1 MVCRAFLC
9 REICSS
15 FILKNYNNLKT
26 LIMSRK
32 FLSMIA
38 ICMIFMVSC
47 TDNKK
52 PAVSNSS
59 DASAEAPAMPIPM
72 DPNVRYGKLDNG
84 LTYYIRHNEKPDNRA
99 DFYIAQ
105 KVGSVLEE
113 ENQRGLAHFLEHMAF
128 NGTTNLPGMTLRNY
142 LQSRGV
148 KFGENLN
155 AWTAIDETVYL
166 IQNVQTDLPGLV
178 DTCLLI
184 LHDWSSFIALEDEE
198 IDNERGVILEEERT
212 TGGAT
217 RRVRETLLP
226 KMYPGSP
233 YGERLPIG
241 TKEVIANFSYQD
253 LRDYYH
259 KWYRPDLQGIIV
271 VGDIDVDAI
280 EARIKE
286 MFADIPA
293 PVNPAERTQFMID
306 DNKKPIVAVASDPE
320 LTSID
325 LNIFYKH
332 DATPDSLKG
341 DLSYWVSDYVTSII
355 SKMQIN
361 RLQELTQKPNPPFV
375 YGYSYYGDYYVSPTK
390 EAWTSMA
397 APKDVE
403 GIDEAITALVTENKR
418 MQQYGFTASEY
429 ERAKADFMKTIESA
443 YNERNNTE
451 NEKHVNACLYHFLNN
466 EPMMDI
472 ETEYMLYQQIIPNI
486 PLETINEV
494 ASQLIR
500 EDNLVITLSGP
511 EKEGEKLPT
520 EKELLA
526 MYKKANS
533 VKVEP
538 YTEEVFDGPIVP
550 ELPKPGTVK
559 SETANKT
566 FGTTE
571 WTLSNG
577 MKVIY
582 KQTTFKD
589 DEIRM
594 SAYSPGGLTA
604 LPQDDPYTLQ
614 NLGNIITLGGVGE
627 FSAIDLPKVL
637 AGKKV
642 NVTPYISTYSEGMS
656 GSCSP
661 KDLETMLQLVYL
673 YFTAPRADQEAFESN
688 MQRTKAM
695 VKNMELDPSIT
706 LSDSLTKI
714 MYNNHPLRLR
724 MLVDDYD
731 KVDYAKAMEM
741 YKDRF
746 ADPNNFTFTFVGNI
760 DVETFKPLVEQYL
773 ASLNNNKR
781 DENWKDVGLSIN
793 NNNHKSHYNKEMQ
806 DAKTSV
812 YMIYNGDM
820 EYNLYNEIYMDVL
833 SDVLDIVYT
842 KSIREEQGGTYGVG
856 VMGQTINRP
865 KDSFMFLIAF
875 DTNDEVYATLMDIAK
890 AGLKDMAENG
900 PRQEDLS
907 KVIENKFKKRAE
919 ELQEN
924 KFWTNAIMTQ
934 VTDNMDI
941 VTEYENIV
949 KDITV
954 ESVADFAKQIVNGN
968 LKEVVQL
975 PVK

>member
-1 MVCRAFLC
+1 MKKHLLSLLMVVMFSLN
-9 REICSS
+9 S
-15 FILKNYNNLKT
+15 FAQL
-26 LIMSRK
+26 
-32 FLSMIA
+32 
-38 ICMIFMVSC
+38 
-47 TDNKK
+47 
-52 PAVSNSS
+52 
-59 DASAEAPAMPIPM
+59 PM

-155 AWTAIDETVYL
+155 AYTAIDETVYMVT
-166 IQNVQTDLPGLV
+166 NVQTDLPGLV

-184 LHDWSSFIALEDEE
+184 LHDWSSFIALEEEE

-212 TGGAT
+212 TGSGS
-217 RRVRETLLP
+217 RRAMEALLP

-233 YGERLPIG
+233 YGARLPIG
-241 TKEVIANFSYQD
+241 TKEVIANFTYQE
-253 LRDYYH
+253 LRDYYE
-259 KWYRPDLQGIIV
+259 KWYRPDLQGLII

-286 MFADIPA
+286 MFADIAA
-293 PVNPAERTQFMID
+293 PVNPAERTIFPIA
-306 DNKKPIVAVASDPE
+306 DNAEPIIAIASDPE
-320 LTSID
+320 VTSTS
-325 LNIFYKH
+325 LQIFYKH
-332 DATPDSLKG
+332 DVTPDALKQTP
-341 DLSYWVSDYVTSII
+341 DYWMSQYVLNLI
-355 SKMQIN
+355 SQMQIN

-375 YGYSYYGDYYVSPTK
+375 GGYSYFGNYYLAPTK
-390 EAWTSMA
+390 AAWTSYA
-397 APKDVE
+397 VPKDVNSIE
-403 GIDEAITALVTENKR
+403 EALTSLVTENNR
-418 MQQYGFTASEY
+418 MKQFGFTASEY
-429 ERAKADFMKTIESA
+429 ERAKADFMKRVESA

-451 NEKHVNACLYHFLNN
+451 NEKHVDACLEHFLHN

-472 ETEYMLYQQIIPNI
+472 ETEYNLYQQVIPNL
-486 PLETINEV
+486 PLEAINQF
-494 ASQLIR
+494 AAQLIR
-500 EDNLVITLSGP
+500 EDNLVITLTAP
-511 EKEGEKLPT
+511 QKEGETLPT
-520 EKELLA
+520 EEELLA
-526 MYKKANS
+526 MYNKAYAME
-533 VKVEP
+533 VEA
-538 YTEEVFDGPIVP
+538 YEEEVFDGPMIAK
-550 ELPKPGTVK
+550 LPKAGKVK
-559 SETANKT
+559 SETYNET

-571 WTLSNG
+571 WILSNG
-577 MKVIY
+577 MKVIF

-594 SAYSPGGLTA
+594 SAYSEGGLSA

-614 NLGNIITLGGVGE
+614 NLGDIITLGGVGE

-637 AGKKV
+637 AGKKASV
-642 NVTPYISTYSEGMS
+642 YPGIYTYSEGMS

-661 KDLETMLQLVYL
+661 KDLETMLQLTYL
-673 YFTAPRADQEAFESN
+673 YFTAPRADEEAFQST

-695 VKNMELDPSIT
+695 LKNMELNPNLT
-706 LSDSLTKI
+706 LSDSLTKVL
-714 MYNNHPLRLR
+714 YNNHPLRLR
-724 MLVDDYD
+724 MNVEDYD

-746 ADPNNFTFTFVGNI
+746 ADPNNFVFTFVGNI

-773 ASLNNNKR
+773 ASLKKNKR
-781 DENWKDVGLSIN
+781 TEDWSDVGLGVVDGDYST
-793 NNNHKSHYNKEMQ
+793 HYRKEMQ
-806 DAKTSV
+806 DPKTSV
-812 YMIYNGDM
+812 YMIYTGDM
-820 EYNLYNEIYMDVL
+820 EYNLYNNIYMGVL

-856 VMGQTINRP
+856 VMGQVNNRP
-865 KDSFMFLIAF
+865 SDEFMFYIAF

-907 KVIENKFKKRAE
+907 KVLENKLKKRVE
-919 ELQEN
+919 QLQEN
-924 KFWTNAIMTQ
+924 SFWTSVISSLEREGI
-934 VTDNMDI
+934 DY
-941 VTEYENIV
+941 VTEYENIIKGV
-949 KDITV
+949 TV
-954 ESVADFAKQIVNGN
+954 ESVADFAKQVLNGN
-968 LKEVVQL
+968 LKEIVQL

>member
-1 MVCRAFLC
+1 MKKHLLSLLMIVMFGLN
-9 REICSS
+9 S
-15 FILKNYNNLKT
+15 FAQ
-26 LIMSRK
+26 M
-32 FLSMIA
+32 
-38 ICMIFMVSC
+38 
-47 TDNKK
+47 
-52 PAVSNSS
+52 
-59 DASAEAPAMPIPM
+59 AMPTPM

-84 LTYYIRHNEKPDNRA
+84 LTYYIRHNEKPEKRA

-128 NGTTNLPGMTLRNY
+128 NGTTNLPGMTLRDY

-155 AWTAIDETVYL
+155 AWTAIDQTVYMVT
-166 IQNVQTDLPGLV
+166 NVQTDLPGLV

-212 TGGAT
+212 TGGAN
-217 RRVRETLLP
+217 RRVMETLLP

-241 TKEVIANFSYQD
+241 TREVIANFSYQD

-259 KWYRPDLQGIIV
+259 KWYRPDLQGIII

-293 PVNPAERTQFMID
+293 PINPAERTQFMIE
-306 DNKKPIVAVASDPE
+306 DNAEPIVAVASDAE
-320 LTSID
+320 LTSYQLSIY
-325 LNIFYKH
+325 YKH
-332 DATPDSLKG
+332 EATPDSLKN
-341 DLSYWVSDYVTSII
+341 DLNYWMGEYILSLI
-355 SKMQIN
+355 SQMQIN
-361 RLQELTQKPNPPFV
+361 RLQELVQKPNPPFV

-397 APKDVE
+397 VANGVN
-403 GIDEAITALVTENKR
+403 GINDAMTALVTENKR

-429 ERAKADFMKTIESA
+429 ERAKADFMKSIESA

-451 NEKHVNACLYHFLNN
+451 NSKHFDACLDHFLTN
-466 EPMMDI
+466 EPMMGI
-472 ETEYMLYQQIIPNI
+472 EMEYQLYQQLIPNI
-486 PLETINEV
+486 PLEAIN
-494 ASQLIR
+494 AFANQLIR
-500 EDNLVITLSGP
+500 EDNIVITLSAP
-511 EKEGEKLPT
+511 QKEGETLPT
-520 EKELLA
+520 EEELLA
-526 MYKKANS
+526 MFNNAKAME
-533 VKVEP
+533 VEP
-538 YTEEVFDGPIVP
+538 YQEEVFDGPIVP

-559 SETANKT
+559 KETTNET

-582 KQTTFKD
+582 KQTTFKE

-614 NLGNIITLGGVGE
+614 VLGDIITLGGVGE

-642 NVTPYISTYSEGMS
+642 SVSPYISTYSEGMS

-673 YFTAPRADQEAFESN
+673 YFTAPRADQEAFQSEI
-688 MQRTKAM
+688 QRTQAM
-695 VKNMELDPSIT
+695 LKNMELNPMIT
-706 LSDSLTKI
+706 LSDSLTKV

-724 MLVDDYD
+724 MKVEDYD

-741 YKDRF
+741 YADRF

-773 ASLNNNKR
+773 ASLKKNKR
-781 DENWKDVGLSIN
+781 KDNWKDVGLGVADNSY
-793 NNNHKSHYNKEMQ
+793 STHYRKEMQ
-806 DAKTSV
+806 DPKTSV
-812 YMIYNGDM
+812 YMIYDGKM
-820 EYNLYNEIYMDVL
+820 EYNFYNEVYMDVL

-842 KSIREEQGGTYGVG
+842 KTIREEQGGTYGVG
-856 VMGQTINRP
+856 VMGQTMSRP
-865 KDSFMFLIAF
+865 KDGFLFYIAF

-890 AGLKDMAENG
+890 AGLQDIAENG

-907 KVIENKFKKRAE
+907 KVLENKLKKRTE
-919 ELQEN
+919 QLQEN
-924 KFWTNAIMTQ
+924 RFWASAIMTQ
-934 VTDNMDI
+934 VTDDMDI
-941 VTEYENIV
+941 LTEYENII
-949 KDITV
+949 KGITV
-954 ESVADFAKQIVNGN
+954 ESVADFAKQILNGN
-968 LKEVVQL
+968 LKEIVQL
-975 PVK
+975 PAK

>member
-1 MVCRAFLC
+1 MRKYLLSLLMVAFMSL
-9 REICSS
+9 SS
-15 FILKNYNNLKT
+15 FAQMT
-26 LIMSRK
+26 
-32 FLSMIA
+32 
-38 ICMIFMVSC
+38 
-47 TDNKK
+47 
-52 PAVSNSS
+52 
-59 DASAEAPAMPIPM
+59 MPLPM

-84 LTYYIRHNEKPDNRA
+84 MTYYIRHNEKPDNRA

-113 ENQRGLAHFLEHMAF
+113 ESQRGLAHFLEHMAF

-142 LQSRGV
+142 LQSRGI

-155 AWTAIDETVYL
+155 AGTGIDQTIYMVT
-166 IQNVQTDLPGLV
+166 NVPTDLPGLV

-184 LHDWSSFIALEDEE
+184 LHDWSSFIALEEEE

-212 TGGAT
+212 TGGAN
-217 RRVRETLLP
+217 RRVMEQLLP

-241 TKEVIANFSYQD
+241 TREVIANFKYQD
-253 LRDYYH
+253 IRDYYH
-259 KWYRPDLQGIIV
+259 KWYRPDLQGLIIV
-271 VGDIDVDAI
+271 GDVDVDAI

-293 PVNPAERTQFMID
+293 PVNPAERTQFMIE
-306 DNKKPIVAVASDPE
+306 DNEEPIVAIASDPE
-320 LTSID
+320 LTSYQIMMFHKQD
-325 LNIFYKH
+325 V
-332 DATPDSLKG
+332 TPDSLKN
-341 DLSYWVSDYVTSII
+341 DINYWLSQYVINIVTR
-355 SKMQIN
+355 MQNN

-375 YGYSYYGDYYVSPTK
+375 YGYSYYDDYYISPTK
-390 EAWTSMA
+390 EAWTNGVIA
-397 APKDVE
+397 KDLQ
-403 GIDEAITALVTENKR
+403 GIEEAISAMVAETKR

-429 ERAKADFMKTIESA
+429 ERAKADFMKHIESA

-451 NEKHVNACLYHFLNN
+451 NEKHVDACLDHFLHN

-472 ETEYMLYQQIIPNI
+472 ETEYQLYQQIMPSLPIEAINAIVKELIPEN
-486 PLETINEV
+486 NFV
-494 ASQLIR
+494 M
-500 EDNLVITLSGP
+500 TLQAP
-511 EKEGEKLPT
+511 QREGEVLPT
-520 EKELLA
+520 EEELLA
-526 MYKKANS
+526 MYNKAMTIE
-533 VKVEP
+533 VEP
-538 YTEEVFDGPIVP
+538 YVEEVFEGPIVA
-550 ELPKPGTVK
+550 ELPVPGTVK
-559 SETANKT
+559 KEKT
-566 FGTTE
+566 DKVLGTTE

-594 SAYSPGGLTA
+594 SAYSQGGLTA

-614 NLGNIITLGGVGE
+614 VLDDIITLGGVGE

-642 NVTPYISTYSEGMS
+642 NVSPYISTYSEGMS

-661 KDLETMLQLVYL
+661 KDLETMMQLVYL
-673 YFTAPRADQEAFESN
+673 YFTAPRADEEAFTSE

-695 VKNMELDPSIT
+695 LKNMELNPMIT
-706 LSDSLTKI
+706 LSDSLNKV
-714 MYNNHPLRLR
+714 MYNDHPLVKR
-724 MLVDDYD
+724 MTAEDYD

-746 ADPNNFTFTFVGNI
+746 ADPNNFTFIFVGNI

-773 ASLNNNKR
+773 ASLNKNKR
-781 DENWKDVGLSIN
+781 KDNWKNVGIEITEEDYVT
-793 NNNHKSHYNKEMQ
+793 HYQKEMK

-820 EYNLYNEIYMDVL
+820 KYNLKNQVYMSVL

-842 KSIREEQGGTYGVG
+842 KTIREEQGGTYGVG
-856 VMGQTINRP
+856 VMGTVNNRP
-865 KDSFMFLIAF
+865 NDNFRFLIAF

-890 AGLKDMAENG
+890 AGLRDMAENG

-907 KVIENKFKKRAE
+907 KVLENKLKKRTE
-919 ELQEN
+919 QLQEN
-924 KFWTNAIMTQ
+924 AFWTNAIISNEA
-934 VTDNMDI
+934 DDI
-941 VTEYENIV
+941 DILTEYEEIING
-949 KDITV
+949 ITI
-954 ESVADFAKQIVNGN
+954 ESLADFTKQILKGN

-975 PVK
+975 SAK

>member
-1 MVCRAFLC
+1 MVLAFGLN
-9 REICSS
+9 S
-15 FILKNYNNLKT
+15 FAQ
-26 LIMSRK
+26 M
-32 FLSMIA
+32 
-38 ICMIFMVSC
+38 
-47 TDNKK
+47 
-52 PAVSNSS
+52 
-59 DASAEAPAMPIPM
+59 AMPLPM

-84 LTYYIRHNEKPDNRA
+84 MTYYIRHNEKPDNRA

-113 ENQRGLAHFLEHMAF
+113 ESQRGLAHFLEHMAF

-155 AWTAIDETVYL
+155 AYTAIDETVYMVT
-166 IQNVQTDLPGLV
+166 NVQTDIPGLV

-184 LHDWSSFIALEDEE
+184 LHDWSSFIALEDAE

-212 TGGAT
+212 TGGAN
-217 RRVRETLLP
+217 RRVMEQLLP

-241 TKEVIANFSYQD
+241 TREVIANFSYQD
-253 LRDYYH
+253 IRDYYH
-259 KWYRPDLQGIIV
+259 KWYRPDLQGIIII
-271 VGDIDVDAI
+271 GDIDVDAI

-293 PVNPAERTQFMID
+293 PVNPAERTQFMIE
-306 DNKKPIVAVASDPE
+306 DNEEPIVAIASDPE
-320 LTSID
+320 LTSYQIMMFHKQD
-325 LNIFYKH
+325 V
-332 DATPDSLKG
+332 TPDSLKN
-341 DLSYWVSDYVTSII
+341 DINYWLSQYVINIVTR
-355 SKMQIN
+355 MQNN

-375 YGYSYYGDYYVSPTK
+375 YGYSYYDDYYISPTK
-390 EAWTSMA
+390 EAWTNGVIA
-397 APKDVE
+397 KDLQ
-403 GIDEAITALVTENKR
+403 GIEEAISAMVAETKR

-429 ERAKADFMKTIESA
+429 ERAKADFMKHIESA

-451 NEKHVNACLYHFLNN
+451 NEKHVDACLDHFLHN

-472 ETEYMLYQQIIPNI
+472 ETKYQLYQQIMPSLPIEAINAIVKELIPEN
-486 PLETINEV
+486 NFV
-494 ASQLIR
+494 M
-500 EDNLVITLSGP
+500 TLQAP
-511 EKEGEKLPT
+511 QREGEVLPT
-520 EKELLA
+520 EEELLA
-526 MYKKANS
+526 MYNKAMTIE
-533 VKVEP
+533 VEP
-538 YTEEVFDGPIVP
+538 YVEEVFEGPIVA
-550 ELPKPGTVK
+550 ELPVPGTVK
-559 SETANKT
+559 KEKT
-566 FGTTE
+566 DKVLGTTE

-594 SAYSPGGLTA
+594 SAYSQGGLTA

-614 NLGNIITLGGVGE
+614 VLGDIITLGGVGE

-642 NVTPYISTYSEGMS
+642 NVSPYISTYSEGMS

-661 KDLETMLQLVYL
+661 KDLETMMQLVYL
-673 YFTAPRADQEAFESN
+673 YFTAPRADEEAFTSE

-695 VKNMELDPSIT
+695 LKNMELNPMIT
-706 LSDSLTKI
+706 LSDSLNKV
-714 MYNNHPLRLR
+714 MYNDHPLVKR
-724 MLVDDYD
+724 MTAEDYD

-746 ADPNNFTFTFVGNI
+746 ADPNNFTFIFVGNI

-773 ASLNNNKR
+773 ASLNKNKR
-781 DENWKDVGLSIN
+781 KDNWKNVGIEITEEDYVT
-793 NNNHKSHYNKEMQ
+793 HYQKEMK

-820 EYNLYNEIYMDVL
+820 KYNLKNQVYMSVL

-842 KSIREEQGGTYGVG
+842 KTIREEQGGTYGVG
-856 VMGQTINRP
+856 VMGTVNNRP
-865 KDSFMFLIAF
+865 NDNFRFLIAF

-890 AGLKDMAENG
+890 AGLRDMAENG

-907 KVIENKFKKRAE
+907 KVLENKLKKRTE
-919 ELQEN
+919 QLQEN
-924 KFWTNAIMTQ
+924 AFWTNAIISNEA
-934 VTDNMDI
+934 DDI
-941 VTEYENIV
+941 DILTEYEEIING
-949 KDITV
+949 ITV
-954 ESVADFAKQIVNGN
+954 ESLADFTKQILKGN

-975 PVK
+975 PAK